1 MTNRTTYLF
10 IALCFVATN
19 IALAQ
24 GRVIGR
30 VVDER
35 GEPVGG
41 ATVSLIGKNVAVT
54 QAAISNGQGYYVLL
68 GVQEGGYEMRVKRKG
83 YPEWKSEIAV
93 VASVT
98 KRMDIKLGESP
109 DVALKASPASD
120 REKNK
125 QQEQQQQQQASE
137 SIQYNVARD
146 IEVSAI
152 ASDAGLLSA
161 LRSAEEFAKIEE
173 SVAVPDKEI
182 ELVGGIE
189 SLYKKIIYPFTAER
203 ARIEG
208 QVVAK
213 VYVDESG
220 YITQISLVKS
230 AHPLLNAEV
239 LRVITEDAKF
249 IPASIKGKPVKS
261 AMIIPIRFSLK

>member
-1 MTNRTTYLF
+1 MANRATYFF
-10 IALCFVATN
+10 IALCLAATN
-19 IALAQ
+19 IAFAQ

-41 ATVSLIGKNVAVT
+41 ATVSLIGKNVAAT

-68 GVQEGGYEMRVKRKG
+68 GIQEGGYEMRVRRKG
-83 YPEWKSEIAV
+83 YPEWKSEISV
-93 VASVT
+93 VASMT
-98 KRMDIKLGESP
+98 KRMDIKLGEAP
-109 DVALKASPASD
+109 EIVVKASPVSD
-120 REKNK
+120 KDKGK
-125 QQEQQQQQQASE
+125 QQEQQEGETQQ
-137 SIQYNVARD
+137 QYNVARD

-152 ASDAGLLSA
+152 ANDAGLLSA
-161 LRSAEEFAKIEE
+161 LRSAEEFAKVEE
-173 SVAVPDKEI
+173 SIAVPDKEI

-220 YITQISLVKS
+220 YIMQISLLKS

-261 AMIIPIRFSLK
+261 AMVIPIRFSLK

>member
-1 MTNRTTYLF
+1 MAKRLTYFF
-10 IALCFVATN
+10 IALCLVATK
-19 IALAQ
+19 IAFAQ

-41 ATVSLIGKNVAVT
+41 ATVSLIGKNVTAT

-68 GVQEGGYEMRVKRKG
+68 GIQEGGYEMRVKRKG

-93 VASVT
+93 VASMT

-109 DVALKASPASD
+109 EIVVKAAPISD
-120 REKNK
+120 KNK
-125 QQEQQQQQQASE
+125 QQTQESE
-137 SIQYNVARD
+137 APQYNVARD

-152 ASDAGLLSA
+152 ANDAGLLSA
-161 LRSAEEFAKIEE
+161 LRSAEEFAKVEE
-173 SVAVPDKEI
+173 SIAVPDKEI

-220 YITQISLVKS
+220 YIMQISLLKS

-239 LRVITEDAKF
+239 MRVITEDAKF

-261 AMIIPIRFSLK
+261 AMVIPIRFSLK

>member
-1 MTNRTTYLF
+1 MTNRVTYF
-10 IALCFVATN
+10 FVALCFVTTN

-54 QAAISNGQGYYVLL
+54 QAAISNGQGYYVFL

-109 DVALKASPASD
+109 DVALKVSPAGD

-125 QQEQQQQQQASE
+125 QQEQQQASE
-137 SIQYNVARD
+137 STQYNVARD

-161 LRSAEEFAKIEE
+161 LKSAEEFAKIEE
-173 SVAVPDKEI
+173 SVAVPDKEV

-189 SLYKKIIYPFTAER
+189 SLYKKIVYPLAAER

-213 VYVDESG
+213 VYIDESG

>member
-1 MTNRTTYLF
+1 MTKRGLF
-10 IALCFVATN
+10 CAVALCFAASS

-41 ATVSLIGKNVAVT
+41 ATVSLIGKNMPVA

-68 GVQEGGYEMRVKRKG
+68 GVQEGGYEMRVKRRG
-83 YPEWKSEIAV
+83 FPEWKSEIAV
-93 VASVT
+93 ASAVT
-98 KRMDIKLGESP
+98 KRMDVKLGEAP
-109 DVALKASPASD
+109 ELVVKANPIT
-120 REKNK
+120 EKSK
-125 QQEQQQQQQASE
+125 PQENDAPE
-137 SIQYNVARD
+137 YNVARD

-152 ASDAGLLSA
+152 SAKDAGLLDA
-161 LRSAEEFAKIEE
+161 LRSAEEFAKVETNVI
-173 SVAVPDKEI
+173 VPDKEVEI
-182 ELVGGIE
+182 VGGIE
-189 SLYKKIIYPFTAER
+189 SLYKKVIYPFTAER

-213 VYVDESG
+213 VYIDESG
-220 YITQISLVKS
+220 YITQISLLKS

-239 LRVITEDAKF
+239 VRVITEEARF
-249 IPASIKGKPVKS
+249 IPASVKGKPVKS
-261 AMIIPIRFSLK
+261 AMVIPIRFTLK